1 MKKMIVCVLAVSA
14 CLLVF
19 GVLGGCDKEI
29 PGGDTEQSAEVEKTT
44 TPTKEVEVVSGDGGD
59 KINLKILY
67 AGLVDTDRQK
77 DFVKFLSGH
86 FKEVKVAD
94 YLTFKPAQA
103 EGFDV
108 VILDHDGSDTQA
120 PTPDLPRDYSAATV
134 TMGVPGADIGGRLDL
149 KTAYL

>member
-1 MKKMIVCVLAVSA
+1 MKKKIVCVLVVSA

-44 TPTKEVEVVSGDGGD
+44 TPTKEVEVVSGDGGG

-86 FKEVKVAD
+86 FKEVGIAD
-94 YLTFKPAQA
+94 FLNFKPAQT

-108 VILDHDGSDTQA
+108 VILDHDGAEFRA
-120 PTPDLPRDYSAATV
+120 PWPDVPRDYSRATI
-134 TMGVPGADIGGRLDL
+134 TMGVPGAFISNNLGL